1 MAENTTPSTDPAART
16 GSSTPAKKQKTGRGA
31 AATAGLVVGAVL
43 TILLVIFIVQ
53 NGEDVT
59 PEFLT
64 FTLPTLALGVYLLLA
79 AAVGIVI
86 ALLVTGTRKITKK
99 L

>member
-1 MAENTTPSTDPAART
+1 MADKTTRGTAETPPT
-16 GSSTPAKKQKTGRGA
+16 SSTERMKGSGRGA

-64 FTLPTLALGVYLLLA
+64 LTLPTLALGVYLLLA

-86 ALLVTGTRKITKK
+86 TVLVTSTRKVAKK

>member
-1 MAENTTPSTDPAART
+1 MAENSTPSKDATTRT
-16 GSSTPAKKQKTGRGA
+16 GSTTQKKARSGRGA

-86 ALLVTGTRKITKK
+86 TLLITGTRKVAKR

>member
-1 MAENTTPSTDPAART
+1 MAENTTPSTDKST
-16 GSSTPAKKQKTGRGA
+16 STTEKTSSGRGA
-31 AATAGLVVGAVL
+31 AATAGLVVGTVL
-43 TILLVIFIVQ
+43 TILLAIFIVQ

-59 PEFLT
+59 PDFLT

-86 ALLVTGTRKITKK
+86 ALLISGARKVAKK